1 MGDDSIQTTSASA
14 MVSQINQLERR
25 IANAEGAFDA
35 MCLLASR
42 PYISSELAALIQGE
56 ADELMK
62 KDIERLRARH
72 RKMKGTLS
80 DP

>member
-14 MVSQINQLERR
+14 MVSRIDQLDRR
-25 IANAEGAFDA
+25 IAHAEGAFDA

>member
-14 MVSQINQLERR
+14 MVSLERR
-25 IANAEGAFDA
+25 IAHAEGAFDA

-42 PYISSELAALIQGE
+42 PYISSELAALIQAE